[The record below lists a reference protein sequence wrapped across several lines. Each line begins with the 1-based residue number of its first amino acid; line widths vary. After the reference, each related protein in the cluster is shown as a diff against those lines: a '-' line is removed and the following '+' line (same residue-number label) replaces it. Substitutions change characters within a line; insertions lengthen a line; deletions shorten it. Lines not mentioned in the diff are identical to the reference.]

1 MFATIYTVQRIQN
14 ESTVFRAYFEEYDEA
29 KAFAEQQVK
38 EIKDDFTFGKRSYP
52 DGSFQHSWT
61 GDHNE
66 IVLNDFAWLT
76 DYRTEGVCFYD
87 ESGLTWPFSNYENF
101 KKVIIQKKR

>member
-1 MFATIYTVQRIQN
+1 MFAIIYTVKRIQYG
-14 ESTVFRAYFEEYDEA
+14 STVFRAYFEEYNDA

-38 EIKDDFTFGKRSYP
+38 DIKDDFTFDKHSYP

-76 DYRTEGVCFYD
+76 DFRGVCFHD
-87 ESGLTWPFSNYENF
+87 ESGQTWAFSSYENF
-101 KKVIIQKKR
+101 KNVIIQKKR